1 MSHELKQV
9 DVRLKL
15 TNKESMF
22 SRETIDTPEKA
33 VSVLAPVLA
42 ELDREEVCV
51 VNLDG
56 KGHPIN
62 FSIVSIGSVNSSLIT
77 GRELYKSAILS
88 NAAAIIM
95 IHNHPSSDLQ
105 MSRLDLDVTEKMM
118 YAGALLD
125 IDFYD
130 HVLVAGST
138 GEMFS
143 MREHVPEWFELSQ
156 YPSLISH
163 GADGVKEE
171 HSYQATSFVPVTYEI
186 LQIKEGSNGEVYRF
200 LKMSHVQAGG
210 MQVNA
215 DDYKSKYKGEW
226 KPGETLET
234 IYERF
239 NIHRP
244 EDFTGHSLSVSD
256 VVVLESETEKKA
268 FYVDSFGFSE
278 LKDFFVER
286 FERTE
291 QQKKMIAGF
300 REKTETY
307 FRPVEGMNATE
318 VEDAVRDYL
327 MDTIRRQDLLI
338 QIGEVMVYGS
348 RCRGTEKTTSDID
361 IVVEYKGDIR
371 EDDLFNLFH
380 EDEFLLGNHKVDIN
394 PIQAD
399 KSGNIAEFLQ
409 QATIYMESEMVFSI
423 GNRYIYIQDA
433 TEGYDYTIYGL
444 DMKEIDGGVYDDSD
458 IAIYEALDEI
468 VADLREYPDGNI
480 VKGSVRKDS
489 PLVPVNL
496 DEFEEAV
503 ERSQYVPPKI
513 TYTVAE
519 CGEFHSMGR
528 YRDNIEN
535 VNAAIAFWNEY
546 KQGTLNGVPSIGIL
560 VHTSGQTE
568 MEDAQ
573 VDLVSG
579 KTMDLDMI
587 RYYPAIHTEEAAIQ
601 KICELVENL
610 PDVNVIGKVPENV
623 SAELI
628 LREFDPKQE
637 TYNEEERSLIKEY
650 AVQVKDM
657 SKTRGLARC
666 ICYQE
671 KFGNQD
677 VALVVIEARRE
688 MQERQGGKEE
698 RLRQK
703 KR

>member
-1 MSHELKQV
+1 MSRELKQV

-15 TNKESMF
+15 TDKESMF

-62 FSIVSIGSVNSSLIT
+62 FSVVSIGSVNSSLIT

-105 MSRLDLDVTEKMM
+105 MSKLDLDVTEKMM
-118 YAGALLD
+118 YAGVLLD

-143 MREHVPEWFELSQ
+143 MREHVPELFELSQ

-186 LQIKEGSNGEVYRF
+186 LQIKEGSNGEAYRF
-200 LKMSHVQAGG
+200 LKMSHVQASG

-215 DDYKSKYKGEW
+215 DDYESKYKEEW

-234 IYERF
+234 IYECF

-256 VVVLESETEKKA
+256 VVVLECETEKKA

-318 VEDAVRDYL
+318 VENAVRDYL

-458 IAIYEALDEI
+458 ISIYEALDEI

-503 ERSQYVPPKI
+503 EHSRYVPPKI

-528 YRDNIEN
+528 YRDDVEN
-535 VNAAIAFWNEY
+535 VNEAIALWNEY
-546 KQGTLNGVPSIGIL
+546 REGTLNGIPSIGIL
-560 VHTSGQTE
+560 VHTSGQSE
-568 MEDAQ
+568 MDDTQ

-587 RYYPAIHTEEAAIQ
+587 RYYPAINIEEVAIQ

-610 PDVNVIGKVPENV
+610 HDVEVIGKVPENV
-623 SAELI
+623 SAELL

-637 TYNEEERSLIKEY
+637 IYNEEERSLIKEY
-650 AVQVKDM
+650 AMQVKDM
-657 SKTRGLARC
+657 QETRGLARC

-677 VALVVIEARRE
+677 VALAMITAKEEIEE
-688 MQERQGGKEE
+688 VKLGKE
-698 RLRQK
+698 K
-703 KR
+703 FVK

>member
-15 TNKESMF
+15 TDKESMF

-62 FSIVSIGSVNSSLIT
+62 FSVVSIGSVNSSLIT

-118 YAGALLD
+118 YAGVLLD

-143 MREHVPEWFELSQ
+143 MREHVPGLFELGQ

-163 GADGVKEE
+163 VADSVKEE
-171 HSYQATSFVPVTYEI
+171 HSYQATSFVPVIYEI
-186 LQIKEGSNGEVYRF
+186 LQIKEGSNGEAYRF
-200 LKMSHVQAGG
+200 LKMSHVQASG

-215 DDYKSKYKGEW
+215 DDYESKYKEEW

-244 EDFTGHSLSVSD
+244 KDFTGHSLSVSD
-256 VVVLESETEKKA
+256 VIVLESESEKKA

-291 QQKKMIAGF
+291 QQKKMIVGF

-307 FRPVEGMNATE
+307 FRPVEGMDATE

-338 QIGEVMVYGS
+338 QIGEVVVCGS
-348 RCRGTEKTTSDID
+348 RCRGTEKTTSDLD

-394 PIQAD
+394 PIKDD
-399 KSGNIAEFLQ
+399 KSGNIADFLR
-409 QATIYMESEMVFSI
+409 QAAIYMESEMVFSI

-458 IAIYEALDEI
+458 ISIYEALDEI

-503 ERSQYVPPKI
+503 ERSEYIPPKI

-519 CGEFHSMGR
+519 CSEFHSMGR
-528 YRDNIEN
+528 YRDDIEN
-535 VNAAIAFWNEY
+535 VEEAIALWREY
-546 KQGTLNGVPSIGIL
+546 QDGNLNAVPSIGIL
-560 VHTSGQTE
+560 VYSLGRPGVENPQ
-568 MEDAQ
+568 M
-573 VDLVSG
+573 DLVSG
-579 KTMDLDMI
+579 RMMDLDMI
-587 RYYPAIHTEEAAIQ
+587 RYYPEINAEEAAIQ

-610 PDVNVIGKVPENV
+610 HDVEVVGKVPENV

-628 LREFDPKQE
+628 LREFDPKQGI
-637 TYNEEERSLIKEY
+637 YNEEERSLIKEY
-650 AVQVKDM
+650 AAQVKDM
-657 SKTRGLARC
+657 QKTKGLARC

-677 VALVVIEARRE
+677 VALAMITAREEIEEVKRGG
-688 MQERQGGKEE
+688 QEYVKQI
-698 RLRQK
+698 
-703 KR
+703 

>member
-1 MSHELKQV
+1 MSRELKQV

-15 TNKESMF
+15 TDKESMF

-62 FSIVSIGSVNSSLIT
+62 FSVVSIGSVNSSLIT

-118 YAGALLD
+118 YAGVLLD

-143 MREHVPEWFELSQ
+143 MREHVPELFELSQ

-186 LQIKEGSNGEVYRF
+186 LQIKEGSNGEAYRF
-200 LKMSHVQAGG
+200 LKMSHVQASG

-215 DDYKSKYKGEW
+215 DDYESKYKEEW

-458 IAIYEALDEI
+458 ISIYEALDEI

-503 ERSQYVPPKI
+503 ERSRYVPPKI

-535 VNAAIAFWNEY
+535 VNEAIALWNEY
-546 KQGTLNGVPSIGIL
+546 KKGTLNGVPSIGIL
-560 VHTSGQTE
+560 VHTPGQTE
-568 MEDAQ
+568 LEDAQ

-587 RYYPAIHTEEAAIQ
+587 RYYPEINTEEAAIQ

-610 PDVNVIGKVPENV
+610 HDVEVVGKVPENV

-628 LREFDPKQE
+628 LLEFDPKQE
-637 TYNEEERSLIKEY
+637 IYNEEERSLIKEY
-650 AVQVKDM
+650 AAQVKDM
-657 SKTRGLARC
+657 PKTRGLARC

-677 VALVVIEARRE
+677 VALAMITAREEIDEVKEIRH
-688 MQERQGGKEE
+688 GK
-698 RLRQK
+698 K
-703 KR
+703 I

>member
-1 MSHELKQV
+1 MSRELKQV

-15 TNKESMF
+15 TDKESMF

-62 FSIVSIGSVNSSLIT
+62 FSVVSIGSVNSSLIT

-118 YAGALLD
+118 YAGVLLD

-143 MREHVPEWFELSQ
+143 MREHVPELFELSQ

-163 GADGVKEE
+163 GTDGVKEE

-186 LQIKEGSNGEVYRF
+186 LQIKEGSNGEAYRF
-200 LKMSHVQAGG
+200 LKMSHVQTSG

-215 DDYKSKYKGEW
+215 DDYESKYKEEW

-307 FRPVEGMNATE
+307 FRPVEGMNASE
-318 VEDAVRDYL
+318 VENAVRDYL
-327 MDTIRRQDLLI
+327 MDAIRRQDLLI
-338 QIGEVMVYGS
+338 QIGEVMIYGS
-348 RCRGTEKTTSDID
+348 RCRGTEKSTSDID

-409 QATIYMESEMVFSI
+409 QATIYMESEMVFSV

-444 DMKEIDGGVYDDSD
+444 DMKEIDGGVYDAPD
-458 IAIYEALDEI
+458 ISIYEALDEI
-468 VADLREYPDGNI
+468 VANLREYPDGNI
-480 VKGSVRKDS
+480 VKGNVRKDS

-503 ERSQYVPPKI
+503 ERSRYVPSKI

-528 YRDNIEN
+528 YRDDVEN
-535 VNAAIAFWNEY
+535 VNEAIDLWNEY
-546 KQGTLNGVPSIGIL
+546 REGTLNGVPSIGIL
-560 VHTSGQTE
+560 VHTPGQSE
-568 MEDAQ
+568 LEDKQ

-579 KTMDLDMI
+579 KTVDLDMI
-587 RYYPAIHTEEAAIQ
+587 RYYPEINTEEAAIQ

-610 PDVNVIGKVPENV
+610 HDVELVGKVPENV

-637 TYNEEERSLIKEY
+637 IYNEEERSLIKEY

-657 SKTRGLARC
+657 PKTRGLARC

-677 VALVVIEARRE
+677 VALAMITAREEIEE
-688 MQERQGGKEE
+688 MKPGKV
-698 RLRQK
+698 K
-703 KR
+703 FVK

>member
-1 MSHELKQV
+1 MSRELKQV

-15 TNKESMF
+15 TDKESMF

-62 FSIVSIGSVNSSLIT
+62 FSVVSIGSVNSSLIT

-105 MSRLDLDVTEKMM
+105 MSKLDLDVTEKMM
-118 YAGALLD
+118 YAGVLLD

-143 MREHVPEWFELSQ
+143 MREHVPELFELSQ

-186 LQIKEGSNGEVYRF
+186 LQIKEGSNGEAYRF
-200 LKMSHVQAGG
+200 LKMSHVQASG

-215 DDYKSKYKGEW
+215 DDYESKYKEEW

-234 IYERF
+234 IYECF

-318 VEDAVRDYL
+318 VENAVRDYL

-399 KSGNIAEFLQ
+399 KSGNIAAFLQ

-458 IAIYEALDEI
+458 ISIYEALDEI

-503 ERSQYVPPKI
+503 EYSRYVPPKI

-519 CGEFHSMGR
+519 CGEFHSLGR

-535 VNAAIAFWNEY
+535 VNEAIALWNEY
-546 KQGTLNGVPSIGIL
+546 KKGTLNGVPSIGIL
-560 VHTSGQTE
+560 AHTSGQTE
-568 MEDAQ
+568 LEDAQ

-587 RYYPAIHTEEAAIQ
+587 RYYPEINTEETAIQ

-610 PDVNVIGKVPENV
+610 HDVEVIGKVPENV

-637 TYNEEERSLIKEY
+637 IYNEEERSLIKEY

-657 SKTRGLARC
+657 QKTRGLARC

-677 VALVVIEARRE
+677 VAPAMITAREEIEE
-688 MQERQGGKEE
+688 VKMGKVKFV
-698 RLRQK
+698 K
-703 KR
+703 KC

>member
-1 MSHELKQV
+1 MSRELKQV

-15 TNKESMF
+15 TDKESMF

-62 FSIVSIGSVNSSLIT
+62 FSVVSIGSVNSSLIT

-118 YAGALLD
+118 YAGVLLD

-143 MREHVPEWFELSQ
+143 MREHVPELFELSQ

-163 GADGVKEE
+163 GTDGVKEE

-186 LQIKEGSNGEVYRF
+186 LQIKEGSNGEAYRF
-200 LKMSHVQAGG
+200 LKMSHVQASG

-215 DDYKSKYKGEW
+215 DDYESKYKEEW

-423 GNRYIYIQDA
+423 GNRYIYIQNA

-458 IAIYEALDEI
+458 ISIYEALDEI

-528 YRDNIEN
+528 YRDDIEN
-535 VNAAIAFWNEY
+535 VNEAITLWNEY
-546 KQGTLNGVPSIGIL
+546 KKGTLNGVPSIGIL
-560 VHTSGQTE
+560 VYTPGQTE
-568 MEDAQ
+568 LEDVQ

-587 RYYPAIHTEEAAIQ
+587 WYYPEINTEEIAIQ

-610 PDVNVIGKVPENV
+610 HDVEVIGKVPENV

-628 LREFDPKQE
+628 LREFDPEQE
-637 TYNEEERSLIKEY
+637 IYNEEERSLIKEY
-650 AVQVKDM
+650 ALQVKDM
-657 SKTRGLARC
+657 QKTKGLARC

-677 VALVVIEARRE
+677 VALAMITARGEIEE
-688 MQERQGGKEE
+688 MKEIRHGK
-698 RLRQK
+698 K
-703 KR
+703 I

>member
-1 MSHELKQV
+1 MSRELKQV

-15 TNKESMF
+15 TDKESMF

-62 FSIVSIGSVNSSLIT
+62 FSVVSIGSVNSSLIT

-118 YAGALLD
+118 YAGVLLD

-138 GEMFS
+138 GGMFS
-143 MREHVPEWFELSQ
+143 MREHVPELFELSQ

-163 GADGVKEE
+163 GTDGVKEE

-186 LQIKEGSNGEVYRF
+186 LQIKEGSNGEAYRF
-200 LKMSHVQAGG
+200 LKMSHVQTSG

-215 DDYKSKYKGEW
+215 DDYESKYKEEW

-256 VVVLESETEKKA
+256 VVVLECETEKKA

-307 FRPVEGMNATE
+307 FRPVEGMNASE
-318 VEDAVRDYL
+318 VENAVRDYL
-327 MDTIRRQDLLI
+327 MDAIRRQDLLI
-338 QIGEVMVYGS
+338 QIGEVMIYGS
-348 RCRGTEKTTSDID
+348 RCRGTEKSTSDID

-444 DMKEIDGGVYDDSD
+444 DMKEIDGGVYDAPD
-458 IAIYEALDEI
+458 ISIYEALDEI

-480 VKGSVRKDS
+480 VKGNVRKDS

-503 ERSQYVPPKI
+503 ERSRYVPSKI

-528 YRDNIEN
+528 YRDDVEN
-535 VNAAIAFWNEY
+535 VNEAIALWNEY
-546 KQGTLNGVPSIGIL
+546 REGTLNGVPSIGIL
-560 VHTSGQTE
+560 VHTPGQSE
-568 MEDAQ
+568 LEDKQ

-579 KTMDLDMI
+579 KTVDLDMI
-587 RYYPAIHTEEAAIQ
+587 RYYPEINTEEAAIQ

-610 PDVNVIGKVPENV
+610 HDVELVGKVPENV

-637 TYNEEERSLIKEY
+637 IYNEEERSLIKEY

-657 SKTRGLARC
+657 PKTRGLARC

-677 VALVVIEARRE
+677 VALAMITAREEIEE
-688 MQERQGGKEE
+688 MKEIRHGK
-698 RLRQK
+698 K
-703 KR
+703 I

>member
-1 MSHELKQV
+1 M
-9 DVRLKL
+9 
-15 TNKESMF
+15 
-22 SRETIDTPEKA
+22 
-33 VSVLAPVLA
+33 
-42 ELDREEVCV
+42 
-51 VNLDG
+51 
-56 KGHPIN
+56 
-62 FSIVSIGSVNSSLIT
+62 T

-88 NAAAIIM
+88 NAAAMIM
-95 IHNHPSSDLQ
+95 LHNHPSSDLK
-105 MSRLDLDVTEKMM
+105 MSMSDCNITEKMM
-118 YAGALLD
+118 YAGILLD

-130 HVLVAGST
+130 HIIVAGRT
-138 GEMFS
+138 GELFS
-143 MREHVPEWFELSQ
+143 MRENVPELFDSKRYARSLSQ
-156 YPSLISH
+156 VADSVREEASYH
-163 GADGVKEE
+163 GMPP
-171 HSYQATSFVPVTYEI
+171 TTYEI
-186 LQIKEGSNGEVYRF
+186 LQIREGSNGEAYRF
-200 LKMSHVQAGG
+200 FKMSHVQAGG
-210 MQVNA
+210 LQVKA
-215 DDYKSKYKGEW
+215 EDYESMYKEEL
-226 KPGETLET
+226 KPGETLDT

-244 EDFTGHSLSVSD
+244 KDFTGHSLSVSD
-256 VVVLESETEKKA
+256 VIVLESESEKKA

-291 QQKKMIAGF
+291 QQKAIIEDF

-307 FRPVEGMNATE
+307 FRPVEDMTAIE
-318 VEDAVRDYL
+318 VEDVVYNYL
-327 MDTIRRQDLLI
+327 MDTIRQQDLLI
-338 QIGEVMVYGS
+338 QIGEVVVCGS

-409 QATIYMESEMVFSI
+409 QVTIYMESEMVFSI

-444 DMKEIDGGVYDDSD
+444 DMKEIDGGVYDDLDMS
-458 IAIYEALDEI
+458 IYEALDEI

-503 ERSQYVPPKI
+503 ERSRFVPPKI

-535 VNAAIAFWNEY
+535 VNEAIALWNEY
-546 KQGTLNGVPSIGIL
+546 KKGTLNGVPSIGIL
-560 VHTSGQTE
+560 VHTPGQTE
-568 MEDAQ
+568 LEDVQ

-587 RYYPAIHTEEAAIQ
+587 RYYPEINTEETAIQ

-610 PDVNVIGKVPENV
+610 HDVEVIGKVPENV

-637 TYNEEERSLIKEY
+637 IYNEEERSLIKEY
-650 AVQVKDM
+650 AVQVKDTP
-657 SKTRGLARC
+657 KTKGLARC

-677 VALVVIEARRE
+677 VALAMITAREEIEE
-688 MQERQGGKEE
+688 MKEIRHGK
-698 RLRQK
+698 K
-703 KR
+703 I

>member
-62 FSIVSIGSVNSSLIT
+62 FSVVSIGSVNSSLIT

-118 YAGALLD
+118 YAGVLLD

-143 MREHVPEWFELSQ
+143 MREHVPELFEPSR
-156 YPSLISH
+156 YSSLISH
-163 GADGVKEE
+163 VADSVKEE

-186 LQIKEGSNGEVYRF
+186 LQIKEGSNGEAYRF
-200 LKMSHVQAGG
+200 LKMSHVQACG

-215 DDYKSKYKGEW
+215 DDYESKYKEEW

-300 REKTETY
+300 REKTEMY
-307 FRPVEGMNATE
+307 FRLVEGMNATE

-348 RCRGTEKTTSDID
+348 RCRGTEKSTSDID

-380 EDEFLLGNHKVDIN
+380 EDEFFLGNHKVDIN

-458 IAIYEALDEI
+458 ISIYEALDEI

-480 VKGSVRKDS
+480 VKGSVRKDL

-503 ERSQYVPPKI
+503 ERSRYVPPKI

-528 YRDNIEN
+528 YRDDIEN
-535 VNAAIAFWNEY
+535 VNEAIALWNEY
-546 KQGTLNGVPSIGIL
+546 KKGTLNGVPSIGIL
-560 VHTSGQTE
+560 VHTPGQTE
-568 MEDAQ
+568 LEDVQ

-587 RYYPAIHTEEAAIQ
+587 WYYPEINTEEIAIQ

-610 PDVNVIGKVPENV
+610 HDVEVIGKVPENV

-628 LREFDPKQE
+628 LREFDPEQE
-637 TYNEEERSLIKEY
+637 IYNEEERSLIKEY
-650 AVQVKDM
+650 ALQVKDM
-657 SKTRGLARC
+657 QKTKGLARC

-677 VALVVIEARRE
+677 VALAMITARGEIEEVKEIRH
-688 MQERQGGKEE
+688 GK
-698 RLRQK
+698 K
-703 KR
+703 I

>member
-15 TNKESMF
+15 TDKESVF
-22 SRETIDTPEKA
+22 SREVIDTPEKA

-56 KGHPIN
+56 KGRPIN
-62 FSIVSIGSVNSSLIT
+62 FSVVSIGSVNTSFVT

-88 NAAAIIM
+88 NAAAMIM
-95 IHNHPSSDLQ
+95 LHNHPSSDLK
-105 MSRLDLDVTEKMM
+105 MSMSDRNITEKMM
-118 YAGALLD
+118 YAGILLD

-130 HVLVAGST
+130 HIIVAGRT
-138 GEMFS
+138 GELFS
-143 MREHVPEWFELSQ
+143 MRENVPELFDSKRYARSLSQ
-156 YPSLISH
+156 VADSVREEASYH
-163 GADGVKEE
+163 GMPP
-171 HSYQATSFVPVTYEI
+171 TTYEI
-186 LQIKEGSNGEVYRF
+186 LQIREGSNGEAYRF
-200 LKMSHVQAGG
+200 FKMSHVQAGG
-210 MQVNA
+210 LQVKA
-215 DDYKSKYKGEW
+215 EDYESMYKEEL
-226 KPGETLET
+226 KPGETLDT

-239 NIHRP
+239 NVHRP
-244 EDFTGHSLSVSD
+244 KDFTGHSLSVSD
-256 VVVLESETEKKA
+256 VIVLESESEKKA

-380 EDEFLLGNHKVDIN
+380 EDEFLLENHKVDIN

-423 GNRYIYIQDA
+423 GNRYIYIQNA

-458 IAIYEALDEI
+458 ISIYEALDEI

-535 VNAAIAFWNEY
+535 VNEAIAFWNEY
-546 KQGTLNGVPSIGIL
+546 KKGTLNGVPSIGIL
-560 VHTSGQTE
+560 VHTPGQTE
-568 MEDAQ
+568 LEDVQ

-587 RYYPAIHTEEAAIQ
+587 RYYPEINTEEAAIQ

-610 PDVNVIGKVPENV
+610 HDVELVGKVPENV

-637 TYNEEERSLIKEY
+637 IYNEEERSLIKEY
-650 AVQVKDM
+650 ASQVKDM
-657 SKTRGLARC
+657 PKTKGLARC

-677 VALVVIEARRE
+677 VALAMITARKEIEDVKRGG
-688 MQERQGGKEE
+688 QEYVKQI
-698 RLRQK
+698 
-703 KR
+703 

>member
-1 MSHELKQV
+1 MSRELKQV

-15 TNKESMF
+15 TDKESMF

-62 FSIVSIGSVNSSLIT
+62 FSVVSIGSVNSSLIT

-105 MSRLDLDVTEKMM
+105 MSKLDLDVTEKMM
-118 YAGALLD
+118 YAGVLLD

-143 MREHVPEWFELSQ
+143 MREHVPELFELSQ

-186 LQIKEGSNGEVYRF
+186 LQIKEGSNGEAYRF
-200 LKMSHVQAGG
+200 LKMSHVQASG

-215 DDYKSKYKGEW
+215 DDYESKYKEEW

-234 IYERF
+234 IYECF

-268 FYVDSFGFSE
+268 FYVDSSGFSE

-318 VEDAVRDYL
+318 VENAVRDYL

-458 IAIYEALDEI
+458 ISIYEALDEI

-503 ERSQYVPPKI
+503 EYSRYVPPKI

-519 CGEFHSMGR
+519 CGEFHSLGR

-535 VNAAIAFWNEY
+535 VNEAIALWNEY
-546 KQGTLNGVPSIGIL
+546 KKGTLNGVPSIGIL
-560 VHTSGQTE
+560 AHTSGQTE
-568 MEDAQ
+568 LEDAQ

-587 RYYPAIHTEEAAIQ
+587 RYYPEINTEETAIQ

-610 PDVNVIGKVPENV
+610 HDVEVIGKVPENV

-637 TYNEEERSLIKEY
+637 IYNEEERSLIKEY

-657 SKTRGLARC
+657 QKTRGLARC

-677 VALVVIEARRE
+677 VAPAMITAREEIEE
-688 MQERQGGKEE
+688 VKMGKVKFV
-698 RLRQK
+698 K
-703 KR
+703 KC

>member
-1 MSHELKQV
+1 MSRELKQV

-15 TNKESMF
+15 TDKESMF

-62 FSIVSIGSVNSSLIT
+62 FSVVSIGSVNSSLIT

-118 YAGALLD
+118 YAGVLLD

-143 MREHVPEWFELSQ
+143 MREHVPELFELSQ

-186 LQIKEGSNGEVYRF
+186 LQIKEGSNGEAYRF
-200 LKMSHVQAGG
+200 LKMSHVQASG

-215 DDYKSKYKGEW
+215 DDYESKYKEEW

-423 GNRYIYIQDA
+423 GNRYIYIQNA

-458 IAIYEALDEI
+458 ISIYEALDEI

-528 YRDNIEN
+528 YRDDVES
-535 VNAAIAFWNEY
+535 VNEAIDLWNEY
-546 KQGTLNGVPSIGIL
+546 KKGTLNGVPSIGIL
-560 VHTSGQTE
+560 VHTLGQSERDDT
-568 MEDAQ
+568 Q

-587 RYYPAIHTEEAAIQ
+587 RYYPEINTEEAAIQ

-610 PDVNVIGKVPENV
+610 PDVNVVGKVPENV

-637 TYNEEERSLIKEY
+637 IYNEEERSLIKEY
-650 AVQVKDM
+650 AVQVKNM
-657 SKTRGLARC
+657 PKTRGLARC

-677 VALVVIEARRE
+677 VALAMITARAEIEEVKMEKGRFVI
-688 MQERQGGKEE
+688 KC
-698 RLRQK
+698 
-703 KR
+703 

>member
-1 MSHELKQV
+1 MSRELKQV

-15 TNKESMF
+15 TDKESMF

-62 FSIVSIGSVNSSLIT
+62 FSVVSIGSVNSSLIT

-118 YAGALLD
+118 YAGVLLD

-143 MREHVPEWFELSQ
+143 MREHVPELFELSQ

-186 LQIKEGSNGEVYRF
+186 LQIKEGSNGEAYRF
-200 LKMSHVQAGG
+200 LKMSHVQASG

-215 DDYKSKYKGEW
+215 DDYESKYKEEW

-423 GNRYIYIQDA
+423 GNRYIYIQNA

-458 IAIYEALDEI
+458 ISIYEALDEI

-503 ERSQYVPPKI
+503 ERSRYVPPKI

-528 YRDNIEN
+528 YRDDIEN
-535 VNAAIAFWNEY
+535 VNEAITLWNEY
-546 KQGTLNGVPSIGIL
+546 KKGTLNGVPSIGIL
-560 VHTSGQTE
+560 VYTPGQTE
-568 MEDAQ
+568 LEDVQ

-587 RYYPAIHTEEAAIQ
+587 WYYPEINTEEIAIQ

-610 PDVNVIGKVPENV
+610 HDVEVIGKVPENV

-628 LREFDPKQE
+628 LREFDPEQE
-637 TYNEEERSLIKEY
+637 IYNEEERSLIKEY
-650 AVQVKDM
+650 ALQVKDM
-657 SKTRGLARC
+657 QKTKGLARC

-677 VALVVIEARRE
+677 VALAMITARGEIEE
-688 MQERQGGKEE
+688 MKEIRHGK
-698 RLRQK
+698 K
-703 KR
+703 I

>member
-15 TNKESMF
+15 TDKESMF

-62 FSIVSIGSVNSSLIT
+62 FSVVSIGSVNSSLIT

-138 GEMFS
+138 GEIFS
-143 MREHVPEWFELSQ
+143 MREHVPELFELSQ

-163 GADGVKEE
+163 EADGVKEE

-186 LQIKEGSNGEVYRF
+186 LQIKEGSNGEAYRF
-200 LKMSHVQAGG
+200 LKMSHVQASG

-215 DDYKSKYKGEW
+215 DDYESKYKEEW
-226 KPGETLET
+226 KLGETLET

-348 RCRGTEKTTSDID
+348 RCRGTEKSTSDID

-371 EDDLFNLFH
+371 EDDLFNLLH

-409 QATIYMESEMVFSI
+409 QATIYMENEMVFSI

-458 IAIYEALDEI
+458 ISIYEALDEI

-503 ERSQYVPPKI
+503 ERSRYVPPKI

-535 VNAAIAFWNEY
+535 VNEAIALWNEY
-546 KQGTLNGVPSIGIL
+546 KKGTLNGVPSIGIL
-560 VHTSGQTE
+560 VHTPGQTE
-568 MEDAQ
+568 LEDAQ

-587 RYYPAIHTEEAAIQ
+587 RYYPEINTEEAAIQ

-610 PDVNVIGKVPENV
+610 HDVEVVGKVPENV

-628 LREFDPKQE
+628 LLEFDPKQE
-637 TYNEEERSLIKEY
+637 IYNEEERSLIKEY

-657 SKTRGLARC
+657 QKTRGLARC

-677 VALVVIEARRE
+677 VALAMITAREEIEE
-688 MQERQGGKEE
+688 VKMGKVKFV
-698 RLRQK
+698 K
-703 KR
+703 KC

>member
-1 MSHELKQV
+1 MSRELKQA

-15 TNKESMF
+15 TDKESMF

-62 FSIVSIGSVNSSLIT
+62 FSVVSIGSVNSSLIT

-118 YAGALLD
+118 YAGVLLD

-143 MREHVPEWFELSQ
+143 MREHVPELFELSQ

-215 DDYKSKYKGEW
+215 DDYESKYKEEW

-256 VVVLESETEKKA
+256 VVVLESETEKEA

-327 MDTIRRQDLLI
+327 MDTIRQKDLLI

-348 RCRGTEKTTSDID
+348 RCRGTEKSTSDID

-380 EDEFLLGNHKVDIN
+380 EDEFLLGNHTVDIN

-399 KSGNIAEFLQ
+399 KSGNIADFLQ

-458 IAIYEALDEI
+458 ISIYEALDEI

-480 VKGSVRKDS
+480 VKGNIKEDS

-503 ERSQYVPPKI
+503 ERSRYVPPKI

-528 YRDNIEN
+528 YRDDIEN
-535 VNAAIAFWNEY
+535 VNEAIALWNEY
-546 KQGTLNGVPSIGIL
+546 REGTFNGVPSIGIL
-560 VHTSGQTE
+560 VHTPGQAE
-568 MEDAQ
+568 LEDKQ

-587 RYYPAIHTEEAAIQ
+587 RYYPSINTEETAIQ

-610 PDVNVIGKVPENV
+610 PDVNVVGKVPENV
-623 SAELI
+623 LAELI
-628 LREFDPKQE
+628 LHEFDPKQE
-637 TYNEEERSLIKEY
+637 IYNEEERSLIKEY
-650 AVQVKDM
+650 ALQVKDM
-657 SKTRGLARC
+657 QKTKGLARC

-677 VALVVIEARRE
+677 VALAMITAREEIEEVKEIRH
-688 MQERQGGKEE
+688 GK
-698 RLRQK
+698 K
-703 KR
+703 I

>member
-1 MSHELKQV
+1 MSRELKQV

-15 TNKESMF
+15 TDKESMF

-62 FSIVSIGSVNSSLIT
+62 FSVVSIGSVNSSLIT

-118 YAGALLD
+118 YAGVLLD

-143 MREHVPEWFELSQ
+143 MREHVPELFELSQ

-186 LQIKEGSNGEVYRF
+186 LQIKEGSNGEAYRF
-200 LKMSHVQAGG
+200 LKMSHVQASG

-215 DDYKSKYKGEW
+215 DDYESKYKEEW
-226 KPGETLET
+226 KLGETLET

-348 RCRGTEKTTSDID
+348 RCRGTEKSTSDID

-380 EDEFLLGNHKVDIN
+380 EDEFFLGNHKVDIN

-458 IAIYEALDEI
+458 ISIYEALDEI

-503 ERSQYVPPKI
+503 ERSRYVPPKI

-535 VNAAIAFWNEY
+535 VNEAIALWNEY
-546 KQGTLNGVPSIGIL
+546 KKGTLNGVPSIGIL
-560 VHTSGQTE
+560 VHTPGQTE
-568 MEDAQ
+568 LEDVQ

-587 RYYPAIHTEEAAIQ
+587 RYYPEINTEEAAIQ

-610 PDVNVIGKVPENV
+610 HDVELVGKVPENV

-628 LREFDPKQE
+628 LREFDPEQE
-637 TYNEEERSLIKEY
+637 IYNEEERSLIKEY
-650 AVQVKDM
+650 ALQVKDM
-657 SKTRGLARC
+657 QKTKGLARC

-677 VALVVIEARRE
+677 VALAMITARGEIEE
-688 MQERQGGKEE
+688 MKEIRHGK
-698 RLRQK
+698 K
-703 KR
+703 I

>member
-15 TNKESMF
+15 TDKESMF

-62 FSIVSIGSVNSSLIT
+62 FSVVSIGSVNSSLIT

-118 YAGALLD
+118 YAGVLLD

-143 MREHVPEWFELSQ
+143 MREHVPELFELRQ

-163 GADGVKEE
+163 VSDSVQEE
-171 HSYQATSFVPVTYEI
+171 TSYQATSFVPVTYEI

-215 DDYKSKYKGEW
+215 DDYESKYKEEW

-458 IAIYEALDEI
+458 ISIYEALDEI

-480 VKGSVRKDS
+480 VKGNIKEVS
-489 PLVPVNL
+489 PLVPVNS

-503 ERSQYVPPKI
+503 ERSRYIPPKI

-535 VNAAIAFWNEY
+535 VNEAIDLWNEY
-546 KQGTLNGVPSIGIL
+546 REGTLNGVPSIGIL
-560 VHTSGQTE
+560 VHTPGQSE
-568 MEDAQ
+568 MKDAQ

-601 KICELVENL
+601 KICELVEKL
-610 PDVNVIGKVPENV
+610 SDVEVIGKVPENV

-637 TYNEEERSLIKEY
+637 IYNEEERSLIKEY

-657 SKTRGLARC
+657 PKTRGLARC

-671 KFGNQD
+671 KFGNKD
-677 VALVVIEARRE
+677 VALAMITAREELEE
-688 MQERQGGKEE
+688 MKMGKGK
-698 RLRQK
+698 LVK
-703 KR
+703 KC

>member
-1 MSHELKQV
+1 MSRELKQV

-15 TNKESMF
+15 TDKESMF

-62 FSIVSIGSVNSSLIT
+62 FSVVSIGSVNSSLIT

-118 YAGALLD
+118 YAGVLLD

-130 HVLVAGST
+130 HVLVAGNT

-143 MREHVPEWFELSQ
+143 MREHVPELFELSQ

-163 GADGVKEE
+163 KTDGVKEE
-171 HSYQATSFVPVTYEI
+171 TSYQATSFAPVTYEI
-186 LQIKEGSNGEVYRF
+186 LQIKEGSNGEAYRF
-200 LKMSHVQAGG
+200 LKMSHVQVSG

-215 DDYKSKYKGEW
+215 DDYESKYKEEW
-226 KPGETLET
+226 KPGETLEK

-256 VVVLESETEKKA
+256 VVVLESETEKKV

-318 VEDAVRDYL
+318 VENAVRDYL

-409 QATIYMESEMVFSI
+409 QATIYMENEMVFSI

-458 IAIYEALDEI
+458 ISIYEALDEI

-480 VKGSVRKDS
+480 VKGNIRKDS

-503 ERSQYVPPKI
+503 EGSQYVPPKI

-528 YRDNIEN
+528 YRDDVEN
-535 VNAAIAFWNEY
+535 VDEAIALWNEY
-546 KQGTLNGVPSIGIL
+546 REGTLNGVPSIGIL
-560 VHTSGQTE
+560 VHTPGQSE
-568 MEDAQ
+568 MDDTQ

-579 KTMDLDMI
+579 KTMDLDII
-587 RYYPAIHTEEAAIQ
+587 RYYPAINIEEAAIQ

-610 PDVNVIGKVPENV
+610 HDVEVIGKVPENV

-637 TYNEEERSLIKEY
+637 IYNEEERSLIKEY

-657 SKTRGLARC
+657 PKTRGLARC

-677 VALVVIEARRE
+677 VALAMITAREEIEE
-688 MQERQGGKEE
+688 MKEIRHGK
-698 RLRQK
+698 K
-703 KR
+703 I

>member
-9 DVRLKL
+9 EIRLKL
-15 TNKESMF
+15 TDKESLF

-56 KGHPIN
+56 KGRPIN
-62 FSIVSIGSVNSSLIT
+62 FSVVSIGSVNTSFVT

-118 YAGALLD
+118 YAGVLLD

-143 MREHVPEWFELSQ
+143 MREHVPELFELSQ

-163 GADGVKEE
+163 VADGVKEE

-186 LQIKEGSNGEVYRF
+186 LQIKEGSNGEAYRF
-200 LKMSHVQAGG
+200 LKMSHVQASG

-215 DDYKSKYKGEW
+215 DDYESKYKEEW

-300 REKTETY
+300 REKTEMY
-307 FRPVEGMNATE
+307 FCLVEGMKATE
-318 VEDAVRDYL
+318 VENAVRDYL

-348 RCRGTEKTTSDID
+348 RCRGIEKSTSDID

-371 EDDLFNLFH
+371 EDDLFNLLH

-444 DMKEIDGGVYDDSD
+444 DMKELDGGVYDDSD
-458 IAIYEALDEI
+458 ISIYEALDEI

-480 VKGSVRKDS
+480 VKGNVRKDS

-503 ERSQYVPPKI
+503 ERSRYVPSKI

-528 YRDNIEN
+528 YRDDVEN
-535 VNAAIAFWNEY
+535 VNEAIDLWNEY
-546 KQGTLNGVPSIGIL
+546 REGTLNGVPSIGIL
-560 VHTSGQTE
+560 VHTPGQSE
-568 MEDAQ
+568 LEDKQ

-579 KTMDLDMI
+579 KTVDLDMI
-587 RYYPAIHTEEAAIQ
+587 RYYPEINTEEAAIQ

-610 PDVNVIGKVPENV
+610 HDVELVGKVPENV

-637 TYNEEERSLIKEY
+637 IYNEEERSLIKEY
-650 AVQVKDM
+650 ATQVKDM
-657 SKTRGLARC
+657 PKTRGLARC

-677 VALVVIEARRE
+677 VALAMIAA
-688 MQERQGGKEE
+688 KEE
-698 RLRQK
+698 IEEMK
-703 KR
+703 MGKVKFVK

>member
-1 MSHELKQV
+1 MSRELKQV

-15 TNKESMF
+15 TDKESMF

-62 FSIVSIGSVNSSLIT
+62 FSVVSIGSVNSSLIT

-118 YAGALLD
+118 YAGVLLD

-143 MREHVPEWFELSQ
+143 MREHVPELFELSQ

-186 LQIKEGSNGEVYRF
+186 LQIKEGSNGEAYRF
-200 LKMSHVQAGG
+200 LKMSHVQASG

-215 DDYKSKYKGEW
+215 DDYESKYKEEW

-423 GNRYIYIQDA
+423 GNRYIYIQNA

-458 IAIYEALDEI
+458 ISIYEALDEI

-528 YRDNIEN
+528 YRDDIEN
-535 VNAAIAFWNEY
+535 VNEAITLWNEY
-546 KQGTLNGVPSIGIL
+546 KKGTLNGVPSIGIL
-560 VHTSGQTE
+560 VYTPGQTE
-568 MEDAQ
+568 LEDVQ

-587 RYYPAIHTEEAAIQ
+587 WYYPEINTEEIAIQ

-610 PDVNVIGKVPENV
+610 HDVEVIGKVPENV
-623 SAELI
+623 SAERI
-628 LREFDPKQE
+628 LREFDPEQE
-637 TYNEEERSLIKEY
+637 IYNEEERSLIKEY
-650 AVQVKDM
+650 ALQVKDM
-657 SKTRGLARC
+657 QKTKGLARC

-677 VALVVIEARRE
+677 VALAMITARGEIEE
-688 MQERQGGKEE
+688 MKEIRHGK
-698 RLRQK
+698 K
-703 KR
+703 I